1 MRETLKTYQQFLKF
15 AMSSHQVA
23 ESAME
28 RLGEALNEKGYNI
41 TEEDLWQASAKI
53 MEAKTKSTIKTISN
67 IQEWLRRRLAPG
79 KPGFRDAQN
88 ELEIPPEFMF
98 QVFREKQF
106 IDSMES
112 SRAKPKGDTN
122 EKPQEPSPLE

>member
-15 AMSSHQVA
+15 AMSSHLAA

-28 RLGEALNEKGYNI
+28 RLGDALNEKGYNI
-41 TEEDLWQASAKI
+41 PEEDLWQASSKI
-53 MEAKTKSTIKTISN
+53 METKTKSTIKTISN

-79 KPGFRDAQN
+79 KPGYQEALV
-88 ELEIPPEFMF
+88 ELEIPPEF
-98 QVFREKQF
+98 VFEVFKEKQF

-112 SRAKPKGDTN
+112 SKAKAKGDKN
-122 EKPQEPSPLE
+122 EKPH